1 MSRNRKNLPFL
12 SEQGKKV
19 SFSVENK
26 VKNKFCTY
34 YKFFIGLK
42 MLTVE
47 GAIVTAQR
55 TLINQYRGLSLNP
68 VQFLGSLLKMNT
80 QRIFTT

>member
-1 MSRNRKNLPFL
+1 
-12 SEQGKKV
+12 
-19 SFSVENK
+19 
-26 VKNKFCTY
+26 
-34 YKFFIGLK
+34 